1 MASEV
6 KAKLLSLL
14 MKGGG
19 QSGYMLKRI
28 RVFSLRCS
36 RGMREDKTPLDA
48 GLNVGNVSIHFSAGS
63 TGKKKEKRPD

>member
-14 MKGGG
+14 MKGWG

-28 RVFSLRCS
+28 RVFSQWW
-36 RGMREDKTPLDA
+36 EDETPIDA
-48 GLNVGNVSIHFSAGS
+48 G
-63 TGKKKEKRPD
+63 

>member
-14 MKGGG
+14 MKGWG

-28 RVFSLRCS
+28 GVFSQRWDDETTMDS
-36 RGMREDKTPLDA
+36 G
-48 GLNVGNVSIHFSAGS
+48 
-63 TGKKKEKRPD
+63 